1 MKKTD
6 IYDKVNSV
14 IKEKLS
20 AGKLPWRK
28 SWKAAKAPQ
37 NFFSKHVYQGI
48 NFLLLSCFD
57 FPSPF
62 YLTFLQAKERSAYI
76 NKGEKG
82 IPIIF
87 WKLIETA
94 RETKSGELKPDVIPY
109 MKFSTVFNLSQTS
122 LYNSAALEDLKFPKV
137 ENFLATVPAVI
148 KNNIQGK
155 AVFNLTKDFIS
166 IPAISDFDSSDEYY
180 STLFH
185 ELIHWTGYK
194 SRLNRFESADY
205 NSDNYSK
212 EELIAEIGSAYLCS
226 YFGINNTL
234 DNSAAYIQGWLQSLQ
249 SDESLFLSA
258 STQAKNAVNYLIKDF
273 EESAEQDPVN
283 TWEEETFFNAEAE
296 NAEDL
301 EPGFIIEHR

>member
-1 MKKTD
+1 MKRSD
-6 IYDKVNSV
+6 IYNKVNSV
-14 IKEKLS
+14 IQDKLS
-20 AGKLPWRK
+20 AGYLPWRK
-28 SWKAAKAPQ
+28 TWNNGKPPQ
-37 NFFSKHVYQGI
+37 NFISKHLYQGI

-62 YLTFLQAKERSAYI
+62 YLTFLQAKERNAFI
-76 NKGEKG
+76 KKGEKG
-82 IPIIF
+82 IPIVF
-87 WKLIETA
+87 WKLLDNTKLKESGKAEIE
-94 RETKSGELKPDVIPY
+94 KIPF
-109 MKFSTVFNLSQTS
+109 MRTSTVFNLSQTS
-122 LYNSAALEDLKFPKV
+122 LFNSAALEDLKFPNV
-137 ENFLATVPAVI
+137 ERFLTTVPAVI

-166 IPAISDFDSSDEYY
+166 IPAISEFESSDEYY

-185 ELIHWTGYK
+185 ELIHWTGFK
-194 SRLNRFESADY
+194 NRLNRFKSADY

-234 DNSAAYIQGWLQSLQ
+234 DNSAGYIQGWLNSLNNDQSI
-249 SDESLFLSA
+249 FISA
-258 STQAKNAVNYLIKDF
+258 AAQAKNAVNYLIKDF

-283 TWEEETFFNAEAE
+283 NWEKETFFNAEAE

-301 EPGFIIEHR
+301 EPSFLIEHR